1 MEKKSR
7 PQDNW
12 DKKNGYVLKSF
23 KMYQTLFD
31 EFKATCQRLGVTQS
45 GQISKLMKQ
54 FVEENR
60 EKQRNA
66 MKIPGC
72 KEDGINRL
80 RD

>member
-7 PQDNW
+7 PQDTW

-31 EFKATCQRLGVTQS
+31 EFKATCQRVGVTQS
-45 GQISKLMKQ
+45 GQVSKMIKQ

-60 EKQRNA
+60 E
-66 MKIPGC
+66 I
-72 KEDGINRL
+72 
-80 RD
+80 

>member
-12 DKKNGYVLKSF
+12 DKKNGYVLRSF

-31 EFKATCQRLGVTQS
+31 EFKATCQRLGVIQS

-66 MKIPGC
+66 MKILVC